1 MSKATI
7 GELTELLLK
16 FVHERDWK
24 QFHNPKD
31 MAISLTLEA
40 AEVLELTQWKNG
52 AELEAH
58 LAGCREDLAD
68 ELADV
73 LFWVLEM
80 SHHFQIDLS
89 EAFRAKIA
97 KNKIKYPVDKV
108 KGLAKKYTEL

>member
-1 MSKATI
+1 MSNATI
-7 GELTELLLK
+7 GELTQLLLK
-16 FVHERDWK
+16 FVHERDWM

-52 AELEAH
+52 AELDAH
-58 LAGCREDLAD
+58 LAQRRENLAD

-73 LFWVLEM
+73 LFWVLELA
-80 SHHFQIDLS
+80 HHFQIDLGA
-89 EAFRAKIA
+89 AFRAKIA
-97 KNKIKYPVDKV
+97 KNEVKYPVDKA

>member
-1 MSKATI
+1 MSNATI

-16 FVHERDWK
+16 FVHERDWM

-52 AELEAH
+52 AELELH
-58 LAGCREDLAD
+58 LAERRETLAD

-73 LFWVLEM
+73 LFWVLEL
-80 SHHFQIDLS
+80 SHHFRIDLGD
-89 EAFRAKIA
+89 AFRAKIA
-97 KNKIKYPVDKV
+97 KNQVKYPVDKA